1 MDWSVKP
8 QPVIGELLPGFTAI
22 SILVA
27 AYLLHNSAS
36 LTESE
41 HLASSA
47 PILAGSLAFL
57 LLASWALG
65 TLFDAIRDLLEWPL
79 DKYWFQI
86 NWNFLSEGTEVQV
99 QNVDSHWLAYYFL
112 TGNFS
117 IALLVCLI
125 LSVVNR
131 SLVPLSAEGTIII
144 IIALGI
150 FIANT
155 AFLRLELKTLM
166 GDGNASELSKRK
178 PHEGMYARLGI
189 STVAGAG
196 VGVFAVSDIPIGTD
210 VFGADDAETVMVEK
224 TETLGLRPE
233 IRKLY
238 HDFCVLKNGT
248 YECPVSFNSLTVSWY
263 LNTSETPN
271 VRPDSDLRFK
281 AIREIK
287 AGEELL
293 ANYEEYSENE
303 DVEFV
308 S

>member
-27 AYLLHNSAS
+27 AYLLHNSAA

-47 PILAGSLAFL
+47 PILAGGLAFIL
-57 LLASWALG
+57 LTSWVLG

-99 QNVDSHWLAYYFL
+99 QKVDNHWLAYYFL

-131 SLVPLSAEGTIII
+131 SLVPLSVEGTIII

-166 GDGNASELSKRK
+166 VLPELSKRK
-178 PHEGMYARLGI
+178 PHEGVYARLGI
-189 STVAGAG
+189 STVADAG
-196 VGVFAVSDIPIGTD
+196 VGVFAVSDIPLGTD

-224 TETLGLRPE
+224 TETLGLRSE
-233 IRKLY
+233 VRKLY

-303 DVEFV
+303 DAEFV

>member
-27 AYLLHNSAS
+27 AYLLHNSVAR
-36 LTESE
+36 TESE

-47 PILAGSLAFL
+47 PILAGGLAVL
-57 LLASWALG
+57 LLTSWVLG

-99 QNVDSHWLAYYFL
+99 QKVESQWLAYYFL

-117 IALLVCLI
+117 IALIVCLI

-131 SLVPLSAEGTIII
+131 SLVPLSVECTIII
-144 IIALGI
+144 ILALGI

-155 AFLRLELKTLM
+155 AFLRHELRTLM
-166 GDGNASELSKRK
+166 RDETLPKLSKRK
-178 PHEGMYARLGI
+178 PHDGVYARLGI

-196 VGVFAVSDIPIGTD
+196 IGVFAISDIPFGTD
-210 VFGADDAETVMVEK
+210 VFGADDAETVIVEK
-224 TETLGLRPE
+224 TNTLVLRPE

-271 VRPDSDLRFK
+271 VQPDSELHFK
-281 AIREIK
+281 AIRDIK
-287 AGEELL
+287 AGDELL
-293 ANYEEYSENE
+293 ANYDEYSENE
-303 DVEFV
+303 DAEFV